1 MKCRFVIRAG
11 VCGLLLALVPGNAG
25 GQTLLTETTWGGV
38 GAEFPGDVATAA
50 DGSVYVVGSTDSFAV
65 DQFGQPAPR
74 LFVVKFG
81 PDGSVTWQRIWNGPT
96 GHSRPA
102 VAVGTDNSVFMAG
115 FTTNNGGDAVVL
127 KFDADGTLLWERTW
141 GGLENDSAN
150 AVAAA
155 GDGSVYI
162 TGRAT
167 SFGPSD
173 GMFVAK
179 FDGAGNLVWQKISNG
194 AGGDAIA
201 LGSDGGVYAASS
213 ILRGDDLANF
223 DVLVVKLTAAGTE
236 VWRRTYSAGEVVDA
250 RGRMAAAPDGSIVLA
265 GAIQAEKGGLVG
277 IDPLIVKLDQDGN
290 LVFQRV
296 FGGGDVAE
304 GVSVADDGSIY
315 VAGTTSSSGAG
326 FQDAF
331 LLHLQPDGK
340 KGLDAVTWG
349 GAGFEE
355 GRGVAVANGTVVL
368 AAYTT
373 TAGPYSLLET
383 AAKLSTPK
391 GTVAVAPG
399 AIIDVAGTVGTVAFG
414 AATPDGSTAYAG
426 NFEAAVVRIL
436 R

>member
-1 MKCRFVIRAG
+1 MKCTFVVVAG
-11 VCGLLLALVPGNAG
+11 MVLFLLAPRPAA
-25 GQTLLTETTWGGV
+25 GQTLLTETTWGAA

-50 DGSVYVVGSTDSFAV
+50 DGSAYVVGSTDSFAV

-74 LFVVKFG
+74 LFVVKFAA
-81 PDGSVTWQRIWNGPT
+81 DGSVAWQRIWNGPT

-102 VAVGTDNSVFMAG
+102 VSVGTDNSVFMAG

-127 KFDADGTLLWERTW
+127 KFDADGALLWERTW
-141 GGLENDSAN
+141 GGSENDSAN

-155 GDGSVYI
+155 ADGSVYV
-162 TGRAT
+162 TGRTT

-173 GMFVAK
+173 GMFVAN
-179 FDGAGNLVWQKISNG
+179 FDGDGNLVWQKISNG

-201 LGSDGGVYAASS
+201 LTPDGSVYTASS
-213 ILRGDDLANF
+213 LLRGDDFANF
-223 DVLVVKLTAAGTE
+223 DLLVLKLTAAGSE
-236 VWRRTYSAGEVVDA
+236 IWRRTYSAGEVVDA

-265 GAIQAEKGGLVG
+265 GAIQAEKRGIVG
-277 IDPLIVKLDQDGN
+277 IDPLIVKLDREGN
-290 LVFQRV
+290 LIFQRV
-296 FGGGDVAE
+296 LGAGDTAE

-315 VAGTTSSSGAG
+315 VTGTTTSAGKG

-331 LLHLQPDGK
+331 LLHLEPDGK
-340 KGLDAVTWG
+340 KGLDAATWG

-355 GRGVAVANGTVVL
+355 GRGVAAANGTVVL

-373 TAGPYSLLET
+373 TAGPYSLLES

-391 GTVAVAPG
+391 GRIAAAAG
-399 AIIDVAGTVGTVAFG
+399 ATADVDGTVGIVGFG
-414 AATPDGSTAYAG
+414 AATPNGSTTYAG
-426 NFEAAVVRIL
+426 NFEAALVRVL

>member
-1 MKCRFVIRAG
+1 MKCRLVIPATVG
-11 VCGLLLALVPGNAG
+11 VLLLLLVPGTAA
-25 GQTLLTETTWGGV
+25 GQTLLTETTWGGA
-38 GAEFPGDVATAA
+38 GAEFTGDVATAA
-50 DGSVYVVGSTDSFAV
+50 DGSAYVVGSTDSFAI

-74 LFVVKFG
+74 LFVVKFAPAG
-81 PDGSVTWQRIWNGPT
+81 TVAWQRIWNGPT

-102 VAVGTDNSVFMAG
+102 VAVGTDNSVFVAG

-127 KFDADGTLLWERTW
+127 KFDANGTLLWERTW

-155 GDGSVYI
+155 ADGSVYI

-179 FDGAGNLVWQKISNG
+179 FDGGGNLVWQKISNG

-201 LGSDGGVYAASS
+201 LGPDGSVYAASS
-213 ILRGDDLANF
+213 ILRDELANF
-223 DVLVVKLTAAGTE
+223 DVLVVKLTAAGAD

-265 GAIQAEKGGLVG
+265 GAIQAEKGGFVG
-277 IDPLIVKLDQDGN
+277 IDPLIVKLDQDGT

-296 FGGGDVAE
+296 FASGDTAE

-315 VAGTTSSSGAG
+315 VVGTTSSSGAG

-349 GAGFEE
+349 GEGFEE

-368 AAYTT
+368 AAHTT

-391 GTVAVAPG
+391 GRVAVAPG
-399 AIIDVAGTVGTVAFG
+399 ATVDVAGTVGIVTFG
-414 AATPDGSTAYAG
+414 AATPNGSTTYAG
-426 NFEAAVVRIL
+426 NFETAVVRIL